1 MLASG
6 VLFQILFHYKL
17 SQDIEYSSLCYI
29 YIYTHTHSRSCCLSP
44 LDLKKKYLFL
54 YFWLRWVFVA
64 AQAFFLVM
72 VSELLIV
79 VVSLVAEHG
88 L

>member
-1 MLASG
+1 MYFFRFFSITSYHK
-6 VLFQILFHYKL
+6 ILN
-17 SQDIEYSSLCYI
+17 IVPCAI